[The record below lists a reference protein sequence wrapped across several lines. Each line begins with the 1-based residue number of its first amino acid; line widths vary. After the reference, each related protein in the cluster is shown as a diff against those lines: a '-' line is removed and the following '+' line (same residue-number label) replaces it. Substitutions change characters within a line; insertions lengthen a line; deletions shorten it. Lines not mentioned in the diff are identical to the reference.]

1 MDLRTLCLG
10 VLTSGPATGYEIRK
24 IINTRFA
31 HFAGASVGA
40 LYPALNSLL
49 AGKLVQVISEKGGPL
64 DKRVFEIT
72 TEGRDSFVDRLTTAR
87 GVETVRSEFLAAMN
101 FARFLPL
108 DHIHLLVD
116 RRMSELREELA
127 AMRALPMSRMTEG
140 ERFAVR
146 YATAVR
152 RAAIEF
158 MEHEGRAIITA
169 EERANY
175 RQKSDS

>member
-10 VLTSGPATGYEIRK
+10 ILTDGSATGYEIRK
-24 IINTRFA
+24 TINTRFA

-49 AGKLVQVISEKGGPL
+49 AGKFVSVISEKGGPL

-72 TEGRDSFVDRLTTAR
+72 ESGRNAFVERLTKAR

-101 FARFLPL
+101 FAQHLPMEHL
-108 DHIHLLVD
+108 RLLVD
-116 RRMSELREELA
+116 GRAAELRSESLA
-127 AMRALPMSRMTEG
+127 LRAIPMTRMTEG
-140 ERFAVR
+140 ERFAIR
-146 YATAVR
+146 YALAIR

-158 MEHEGRAIITA
+158 IEHEGRAILNA
-169 EERANY
+169 EERAPY
-175 RQKSDS
+175 RLESDN